1 MSEKTKIEWADSTA
15 SPWTGCTP
23 VSAGCDHCYAR
34 TLAKRYGWSQEWG
47 AGVPRH
53 RFAGFE
59 LKVGTLEDKAAAGWF
74 KQCTGCGARGWA
86 NDHGVI
92 CGNCGISLFAMDTA
106 RPRIFPSLC
115 DWLDPEVPVEWL
127 ADLLDVIRRT
137 PHLDWL
143 LLTKRPGMWRKRM
156 EAAWRHLDSCRFPHE
171 RFATLC
177 MVNAWL
183 SGEGSCWPP
192 ENVWI
197 GATVENQAAAEER
210 IPDLLR
216 IPAAVRFLSV
226 EPMLGP
232 VDVSGWIG
240 PADGKHPAM
249 ECPTYYDGC
258 HCADAVHAVFCGGES
273 GPGARPM
280 HPDWPR
286 ALRDQCVSAG
296 VPFLFKQWG
305 EWGRCGENG
314 LTLDDASWGSDRMGF
329 WRTGEFVAGATTGGE
344 EHMVRVGKERAG
356 RLLDGREWNEM
367 PK

>member
-1 MSEKTKIEWADSTA
+1 MRKGGGVSERTKIEWADSTA

-34 TLAKRYGWSQEWG
+34 TLAKRYGWSREWG

-59 LKVGTLEDKAAAGWF
+59 RAVMAMERKAAAGWF

-106 RPRIFPSLC
+106 RPRVFPSLC

-137 PHLDWL
+137 PHLDHL
-143 LLTKRPGMWRKRM
+143 LLTKRPGRAWERLSKIFGVRLDCRPCHFFSKSWRIIEQCM
-156 EAAWRHLDSCRFPHE
+156 PH
-171 RFATLC
+171 
-177 MVNAWL
+177 
-183 SGEGSCWPP
+183 
-192 ENVWI
+192 NVWI

-210 IPDLLR
+210 IPELLR
-216 IPAAVRFLSV
+216 IPAARRFISV
-226 EPMLGP
+226 EPCLGP
-232 VDVSGWIG
+232 VDLTPFEPFCSRGGSDVE
-240 PADGKHPAM
+240 DGIHW
-249 ECPTYYDGC
+249 
-258 HCADAVHAVFCGGES
+258 VICGGES

-286 ALRDQCVSAG
+286 TLRDQCVSAG
-296 VPFLFKQWG
+296 VPFVFKHWG
-305 EWGRCGENG
+305 EWSECTANG
-314 LTLDDASWGSDRMGF
+314 HDGFTKDHYWIGLDGAVYDESDAPNDQCACMQ
-329 WRTGEFVAGATTGGE
+329 
-344 EHMVRVGKERAG
+344 RVGKERAG